1 MKFFFLLAFFS
12 SIASAF
18 SPIITVEQ
26 MQQYNL
32 KEAKRLKVME
42 NFRKDCDTRIAESCI
57 SLAHFEALN
66 EVPVAA
72 MVSLQNEKS
81 ILQNK
86 CNKLDMNACFYL
98 AQMISNTEN
107 DFLEVKNL
115 LERACYYFQHR
126 LACESL
132 ADFEDKMGL
141 GDSNER
147 QRVCAIVDDW
157 CVSGVTCNLTSSTYY
172 LNSRKI
178 KWLRSEFF
186 FYKRLIYQMSVQDWI
201 PRGLT
206 IIPLEMT
213 GVRRHVSPFLNTPWY
228 IDLSYSY

>member
-1 MKFFFLLAFFS
+1 MKFFFLLALFS
-12 SIASAF
+12 SLASAT
-18 SPIITVEQ
+18 SRIIQVEENSQ
-26 MQQYNL
+26 DDLEVVKLERKYKT
-32 KEAKRLKVME
+32 KEHFRQECEKRID
-42 NFRKDCDTRIAESCI
+42 NSCI
-57 SLAHFEALN
+57 SLAHFEAFN

-107 DFLEVKNL
+107 DFFEVKNL

-132 ADFEDKMGL
+132 TRFERKMGL
-141 GDSNER
+141 RDIEGVS
-147 QRVCAIVDDW
+147 RVCLIVGVW
-157 CVSGVTCNLTSSTYY
+157 CSYYRGRFFHIPVPKLRPPIIWVSTD
-172 LNSRKI
+172 
-178 KWLRSEFF
+178 FF
-186 FYKRLIYQMSVQDWI
+186 FYQRLIYQMTVQEWI

-206 IIPLEMT
+206 IIPLEMK
-213 GVRRHVSPFLNTPWY
+213 GWGRGIVY
-228 IDLSYSY
+228 